1 MVVLYTILV
10 LLGIALI
17 VIELVVLPGVGVA
30 GIGGTLL
37 VLAGLWAFFHIYGT
51 AAGFGAL
58 AVTLVLLCAAVAA
71 ALRYRTWRR
80 LSLHAEIDGRVNEH
94 GQMLHP
100 GDTGVA
106 LTRLAPMGM
115 ALFAGETFEVSTEE
129 SLIDAGTPLEV
140 LRVQDGRIF
149 VRAAAPEAGTEENH
163 DSTPIK

>member
-1 MVVLYTILV
+1 MLALYCTLV
-10 LLGIALI
+10 LIGIALI

-37 VLAGLWAFFHIYGT
+37 VLAGVWFFFHAYGT
-51 AAGFGAL
+51 AAGFAAL
-58 AVTLVLLCAAVAA
+58 AVTLVVLCAAVAA

-94 GQMLHP
+94 RQMLHP

-106 LTRLAPMGM
+106 LTRLAPMGT
-115 ALFAGETFEVSTEE
+115 ALFSGETFEVTAEE

-140 LRVQDGRIF
+140 LRVQDGRIS
-149 VRAAAPEAGTEENH
+149 VRAAAPDAGTREHLETT
-163 DSTPIK
+163 SIK